1 MRRSFVLAVVLL
13 VCALVGASAAS
24 AASSDLFFSEYIEGS
39 SNNKALEIFNDTG
52 APVDLAA
59 GGYNVQMFF
68 NGSATAG
75 LTINLTGTVADDD
88 VFVVAQASA
97 NASILAVADQ
107 TNGSGWFN
115 GDDAVVLRKGTTV
128 LDVIGQTGVDPG
140 TEWGTGLTSTA
151 DNTLRRKPSIV
162 AGDTNGSDAFDPSI
176 EWDGFATDTFDGLG
190 AHTVTG
196 GNAPVVVTCP
206 PPLSVLQGAAGTAA
220 VSATDADG
228 TVTSLTLGSVSP
240 VPASGSI
247 SLTGVTPASGD
258 GGTANG
264 TLSVDAS
271 VPTGSYTVGVD
282 AANDDASP
290 QTASCTTTVT
300 VQEPL
305 HVADVQGSVSDL
317 VDGPTFRSP
326 LAPPSGNGASTAT
339 YFVRGVITQ
348 KTLARTSAGASQN
361 GFFLQ
366 DTVARS
372 DNDPTSSDG
381 VFVFIGGFQTLL
393 LASGPGTYTPRV
405 GDEVILQARVSEF
418 FSMTELSSARLV
430 AVVNPLLDV
439 DVVAPAFEAN
449 PPDDLDAAGR
459 YWERREGMRGRVPA
473 GALVTGGRDVFA
485 STADSEVWL
494 VRGDSAVAQRA
505 NPYTRRAFRD
515 AHPLD
520 NQPGLV
526 DDGNGYRILLGPL
539 GVKATAADNLA
550 LLPPAR
556 VFDSLDAAVVGG
568 VDFSFDKY
576 RINPAQQPAL
586 TPGVD
591 PSLNAPPAPF
601 DRSGAYSIA
610 NFNVENLYDYRDDP
624 FDGCDFTGNT
634 GCPGVSPPFDYVPE
648 SQAAYDEH
656 LGALA
661 SEVANDLHGPDLL
674 LVQEAEDQDICT
686 VAAGA
691 LQCGSTNNADG
702 KPDTLQELALRIA
715 GLGGPAYDAA
725 YDRNGADDRGIV
737 AAFLYRTDRVQV
749 LPVAVNDPVLGSAP
763 AVSYRGT
770 ALAYNADVSNP
781 KALNADLPG
790 DVDTST
796 GVDGSNVYTRA
807 PQVGYFR
814 VWRNGVG
821 LGAWVDLYAVSNHFS
836 SGPDTRVGQ
845 RTEQANYL
853 AAIVAALQAADPQA
867 RVDAGGDLN
876 VFPRP
881 DDPLVPASDQLAG
894 LYDLGLE
901 NLFDTLVAQVPAS
914 AYTYVFEGQAQTLD
928 HQFVTPRL
936 GDELEQARVAHLN
949 ADWPADFAGDGPR
962 GASDHDPLVAWYDLP
977 ASLPQ
982 LQALLDY
989 YVQQGLVDA
998 KTADQLRGHLDQAAA
1013 KLAEGNVG
1021 AYRSQLQ
1028 AFVDQTRDKTP
1039 KSVDPVASA
1048 QLIAEARLLLAA

>member
-1 MRRSFVLAVVLL
+1 MRRSFVLGVVLL
-13 VCALVGASAAS
+13 VCALVGASGAS
-24 AASSDLFFSEYIEGS
+24 AASSDLFLSEYVEGS

-59 GGYNVQMFF
+59 GAYNVQMFF
-68 NGSATAG
+68 NGAATAG
-75 LTINLTGTVADDD
+75 LTINLTGTVADGD
-88 VFVVAQASA
+88 VYVLAQSTADPA
-97 NASILAVADQ
+97 ILAVADQ

-128 LDVIGQTGVDPG
+128 VDVIGQIGFDPG
-140 TEWGTGLTSTA
+140 TEWGTGDTSTA
-151 DNTLRRKPSIV
+151 DNTLRRKSTV
-162 AGDTNGSDAFDPSI
+162 TAGDTNGTDVFDPAV
-176 EWDGFATDTFDGLG
+176 EWDGFPTNTFGGLG
-190 AHTVTG
+190 THNG
-196 GNAPVVVTCP
+196 VVVTCP
-206 PPLSVLQGAAGTAA
+206 SSLSVLQGTAGTAA
-220 VSATDADG
+220 VSATDPNA

-240 VPASGSI
+240 APVTGSI

-264 TLSVDAS
+264 TLSVDANI
-271 VPTGSYTVGVD
+271 PAGSYAVEVD

-290 QTASCTTTVT
+290 QTASCTTTVN
-300 VQEPL
+300 VQQVL
-305 HVADVQGSVSDL
+305 RVSDVQGSVSDL
-317 VDGPTFRSP
+317 DSGPAHRSA
-326 LAPPSGNGASTAT
+326 LAPPTGNGSSSAT

-366 DTVARS
+366 DTLGRS
-372 DNDPTSSDG
+372 DDDPNSSDG
-381 VFVFIGGFQTLL
+381 VFVFMGAFTSLIGGYV
-393 LASGPGTYTPRV
+393 PHV
-405 GDEVILQARVSEF
+405 GDEVIINARVSEF
-418 FSMTELSSARLV
+418 FNMTELSSASLV
-430 AVVNPLLDV
+430 RVVSSMLDV

-449 PPDDLDAAGR
+449 PPDDLGAAGR
-459 YWERREGMRGRVPA
+459 YWERREGMRGRVPT

-539 GVKATAADNLA
+539 GIKATAADNLA

-556 VFDSLDAAVVGG
+556 VFDSLDTAVVGG

-591 PSLNAPPAPF
+591 PSLNAPPAAF
-601 DRSGAYSIA
+601 NRSGAYSIA

-674 LVQEAEDQDICT
+674 LVQEAEDQDICS

-715 GLGGPAYDAA
+715 AVGGPAYDTAF
-725 YDRNGADDRGIV
+725 DRNGADDRGIV
-737 AAFLYRTDRVQV
+737 AALLYRSDRVQL
-749 LPVAVNDPVLGSAP
+749 LPVAGDDPVLGPSP
-763 AVSYRGT
+763 GVSYRG
-770 ALAYNADVSNP
+770 APLPYNGDVSNP
-781 KALNADLPG
+781 KALNADLPD
-790 DVDTST
+790 DVDLST
-796 GVDGSNVYTRA
+796 GVDGPNVYTRA
-807 PQVGYFR
+807 PQVGHFR

-901 NLFDTLVAQVPAS
+901 NLFDTLVEQVPAS

-928 HQFVTPRL
+928 HQFVTQRL

-962 GASDHDPLVAWYDLP
+962 GASDHDPLVARYDLP

-982 LQALLDY
+982 LQALLAY

-998 KTADQLRGHLDQAAA
+998 KTADQLRAHLDQAAA
-1013 KLAEGNVG
+1013 KLAQGNVG
-1021 AYRSQLQ
+1021 SYRSQLQ

-1039 KSVDPVASA
+1039 KTVDPVPST
-1048 QLIAEARLLLAA
+1048 QLVAEAQLLLAA

>member
-1 MRRSFVLAVVLL
+1 MRRSLVVAVVLL
-13 VCALVGASAAS
+13 VCGLAGPSIASAAS
-24 AASSDLFFSEYIEGS
+24 TDVFFSEYVEGS

-59 GGYNVQMFF
+59 GGYAVEMYF
-68 NGSATAG
+68 NGNPAVG
-75 LTINLTGTVADDD
+75 LTIPLTGTVADDD
-88 VFVVAQASA
+88 VYVVAQSTADA
-97 NASILAVADQ
+97 AILAQADQ
-107 TNGSGWFN
+107 TNGAGWFN

-128 LDVIGQTGVDPG
+128 LDVIGQIGADPG

-151 DNTLRRKPSIV
+151 DNTLRRKPTIV
-162 AGDTNGSDAFDPSI
+162 AGDANGADAFDPSV
-176 EWDGFATDTFDGLG
+176 EWDGFATNTSDGLG
-190 AHTVTG
+190 SHTVTG

-206 PPLSVLQGAAGTAA
+206 ATLSVRQGDGGTAA
-220 VSATDADG
+220 VSATDVDG

-240 VPASGSI
+240 TPGAGSI
-247 SLTGVTPASGD
+247 SLTGVTPASAD
-258 GGTANG
+258 GGTATG

-271 VPTGSYTVGVD
+271 VPAGTYAVEVD
-282 AANDDASP
+282 AANDDATP
-290 QTASCTTTVT
+290 QTGSCTTTVS
-300 VQEPL
+300 VQQVLRVSE
-305 HVADVQGSVSDL
+305 VQGSTTELES
-317 VDGPTFRSP
+317 GPADRSP
-326 LAPPSGNGASTAT
+326 LAPPTGNGSSAT
-339 YFVRGVITQ
+339 TYLVQGVITQ

-366 DTVARS
+366 DTLSRS
-372 DNDPTSSDG
+372 DNDPNTSDG
-381 VFVFIGGFQTLL
+381 VFVFMGGFTSLIGGYVPQ
-393 LASGPGTYTPRV
+393 V
-405 GDEVILQARVSEF
+405 GDEVVISARVSEF
-418 FSMTELSSARLV
+418 FNMTELSSASLV
-430 AVVNPLLDV
+430 QVVSSMLDV
-439 DVVAPAFEAN
+439 DAVAPAFDAS
-449 PPDDLDAAGR
+449 PPDDLEDAGR

-485 STADSEVWL
+485 STADSEVWV
-494 VRGDSAVAQRA
+494 VRGDSEVAQRSDA
-505 NPYTRRAFRD
+505 YTRRAFRD

-520 NQPGLV
+520 NEPGLV

-539 GVKATAADNLA
+539 GVKATAGDNLT

-576 RINPAQQPAL
+576 RINPAQQPGF

-591 PSLNAPPAPF
+591 PSLNSPPPAF
-601 DRSGAYSIA
+601 DRGGAYSVA
-610 NFNVENLYDYRDDP
+610 NFNVENLYDFRDDP

-661 SEVANDLHGPDLL
+661 SEVANDLHAPDLL

-686 VAAGA
+686 VSTGA

-715 GLGGPAYDAA
+715 ALGGPAYDAA
-725 YDRNGADDRGIV
+725 FDRNGADDRGII
-737 AAFLYRTDRVQV
+737 AAFLYRTDRVQL
-749 LPVAVNDPVLGSAP
+749 LPVAAGDPVLGSSP
-763 AVSYRGT
+763 GVSYRG
-770 ALAYNADVSNP
+770 APLAYNADVSNP
-781 KALNADLPG
+781 KALNADLPS

-796 GVDGSNVYTRA
+796 GVDGANVYTRA
-807 PQVGYFR
+807 PQVGHFR
-814 VWRNGVG
+814 VWRNGIG

-836 SGPDTRVGQ
+836 SGPDSRVGQ
-845 RTEQANYL
+845 RTEQAAYL
-853 AAIVAALQAADPQA
+853 AAIVAALQSADPQA

-881 DDPLVPASDQLAG
+881 DDPLVPASDQLKP

-936 GDELEQARVAHLN
+936 GDELELARVAHLN

-962 GASDHDPLVAWYDLP
+962 GASDHDPLVARYDLP
-977 ASLPQ
+977 ATLAQ

-989 YVQQGLVDA
+989 YVQQNMVDA
-998 KTADQLRGHLDQAAA
+998 KTAGQLRKHLDQAAA
-1013 KLAEGNVG
+1013 KLAQGNV
-1021 AYRSQLQ
+1021 AAFRSQLQ
-1028 AFVDQTRDKTP
+1028 AFIDQTKDKTP
-1039 KSVDPVASA
+1039 QSVDPDASEQLIGEA
-1048 QLIAEARLLLAA
+1048 QLILAG

>member
-1 MRRSFVLAVVLL
+1 MRRSLVLAVVLL
-13 VCALVGASAAS
+13 VCGLVGPSVAS
-24 AASSDLFFSEYIEGS
+24 AASSDLFFSEYVEGT
-39 SNNKALEIFNDTG
+39 SNNKALEIFNGTG
-52 APVDLAA
+52 APVNLGTD
-59 GGYNVQMFF
+59 GYNVQMFF
-68 NGSATAG
+68 NGSPTAG
-75 LTINLTGTVADDD
+75 LTINLTGTVANAD
-88 VFVVAQASA
+88 VFVLAQASA
-97 NASILAVADQ
+97 SAPILAVADQ
-107 TNGSGWFN
+107 TSSASWFN

-128 LDVIGQTGVDPG
+128 LDVIGQVGVDPG

-151 DNTLRRKPSIV
+151 DNTLRRKPAITD
-162 AGDTNGSDAFDPSI
+162 GDPNGSDAFDPATD
-176 EWDGFATDTFDGLG
+176 WDGFATDTFGGLG
-190 AHTVTG
+190 SHNG
-196 GNAPVVVTCP
+196 VVVTCP
-206 PPLSVLQGAAGTAA
+206 TSLSVLQGTTGTAT
-220 VSATDADG
+220 VSATDPDG

-240 VPASGSI
+240 APAAGSI
-247 SLTGVTPASGD
+247 SLIGVTPASGN
-258 GGTANG
+258 GGTASG
-264 TLSVDAS
+264 TLDVAG
-271 VPTGSYTVGVD
+271 VPVGSYAVEID
-282 AANDDASP
+282 AANDDVSP
-290 QTASCTTTVT
+290 QTGSCTTAVT
-300 VQEPL
+300 VQQVL
-305 HVADVQGSVSDL
+305 RVSDVQGSTTDL
-317 VDGPTFRSP
+317 ESGPEDRSS
-326 LAPPSGNGASTAT
+326 LAPPSGNGSSSAS

-348 KTLARTSAGASQN
+348 KTLARTAAGASQN

-366 DTVARS
+366 DTLAQS
-372 DNDPTSSDG
+372 DNDPNTSDG
-381 VFVFIGGFQTLL
+381 VFVFMGSFTSLIGG
-393 LASGPGTYTPRV
+393 YVPRV
-405 GDEVILQARVSEF
+405 GDEVILNARVSEF
-418 FSMTELSSARLV
+418 FNMTELSGASLLQL
-430 AVVNPLLDV
+430 VNPMLDV
-439 DVVAPAFEAN
+439 DVVAPAFDAS
-449 PPDDLDAAGR
+449 PPDDLEAAGR

-485 STADSEVWL
+485 STADTEVWL
-494 VRGDSAVAQRA
+494 VRGDSAVAQRS
-505 NPYTRRAFRD
+505 NPYARRAFRD

-520 NQPGLV
+520 NKPGLV

-539 GVKATAADNLA
+539 GVKATAGDNLA

-556 VFDSLDAAVVGG
+556 VFDSLDTAVVGG

-576 RINPAQQPAL
+576 RINPAQQPMLEA
-586 TPGVD
+586 GVD
-591 PSLNAPPAPF
+591 PSLNAPPAAF
-601 DRSGAYSIA
+601 DRGGAYSIA

-661 SEVANDLHGPDLL
+661 SEVANDLHGPDIL

-686 VAAGA
+686 VSAGA
-691 LQCGSTNNADG
+691 LQCGATNNADG
-702 KPDTLQELALRIA
+702 KPDTLQELALRIEA
-715 GLGGPAYDAA
+715 LGGPVYDAA
-725 YDRNGADDRGIV
+725 FDRNGADDRGIV
-737 AAFLYRTDRVQV
+737 AAFLYRTDRVEL
-749 LPVAVNDPVLGSAP
+749 LPPAAGDPVLGSTP
-763 AVSYRGT
+763 SVSYRGA
-770 ALAYNADVSNP
+770 ALPYNADVSNP

-796 GVDGSNVYTRA
+796 GVDGSNVFTRA
-807 PQVGYFR
+807 PQVGHFR
-814 VWRNGVG
+814 VWRHGIG

-845 RTEQANYL
+845 RTEQARYL

-881 DDPLVPASDQLAG
+881 DDPLVPASDQLHD

-962 GASDHDPLVAWYDLP
+962 GASDHDPLVARYDLP
-977 ASLPQ
+977 ATLPQ

-989 YVQQGLVDA
+989 YVAQGLVDA
-998 KTADQLRGHLDQAAA
+998 KTATQLRGHLDQAAA
-1013 KLAEGNVG
+1013 KLAQGNTA

-1028 AFVDQTRDKTP
+1028 AFIDQTRDKTP
-1039 KSVDPVASA
+1039 QSVDPVASG
-1048 QLIAEARLLLAA
+1048 QLIAEAQLILAG

>member
-13 VCALVGASAAS
+13 VCALVGASGAS
-24 AASSDLFFSEYIEGS
+24 AASSDLFFSEYVEGS

-59 GGYNVQMFF
+59 GAYNVQMFF

-128 LDVIGQTGVDPG
+128 LDVIGQIGVDPG

-228 TVTSLTLGSVSP
+228 TVTSLTLGPVSP
-240 VPASGSI
+240 APASGSI
-247 SLTGVTPASGD
+247 SLTGVTPAAAV
-258 GGTANG
+258 GGTASG
-264 TLSVDAS
+264 TLSVGAN
-271 VPTGSYTVGVD
+271 VPAGSYAVEVD
-282 AANDDASP
+282 AVNDDTSP
-290 QTASCTTTVT
+290 QTGSCTTTVT

-305 HVADVQGSVSDL
+305 RVSDVQGSVSDL

-326 LAPPSGNGASTAT
+326 LAPPSGNGTSAST
-339 YFVRGVITQ
+339 YFVRGLITQ

-372 DNDPTSSDG
+372 DNDATTSDG

-439 DVVAPAFEAN
+439 DVVAPAFDAN
-449 PPDDLDAAGR
+449 PPDDLEAAGR
-459 YWERREGMRGRVPA
+459 YWERREGMRGRVPS
-473 GALVTGGRDVFA
+473 GALVTGGRDVFS
-485 STADSEVWL
+485 STADSEVW
-494 VRGDSAVAQRA
+494 VMRGDSAVAQRS
-505 NPYTRRAFRD
+505 NPYARRAFRD

-539 GVKATAADNLA
+539 GVKATAGDNLA

-576 RINPAQQPAL
+576 RINPAQQPAF

-591 PSLNAPPAPF
+591 PSLNSPPAAF

-624 FDGCDFTGNT
+624 FDGCDFTGNG
-634 GCPGVSPPFDYVPE
+634 GCPGVAPPFDYVPE

-661 SEVANDLHGPDLL
+661 SEVASDLHGPDLL

-686 VAAGA
+686 VSAGA
-691 LQCGSTNNADG
+691 LQCGATNNADG

-715 GLGGPAYDAA
+715 ALGGPAYDAA

-737 AAFLYRTDRVQV
+737 AAFLYRTDRVQL
-749 LPVAVNDPVLGSAP
+749 LPVAASDPVLGSTP
-763 AVSYRGT
+763 GVSYRGT

-807 PQVGYFR
+807 PQVGHFR
-814 VWRNGVG
+814 VWRNGIG

-845 RTEQANYL
+845 RTEQATYL

-881 DDPLVPASDQLAG
+881 DDPLVPASDQLAA
-894 LYDLGLE
+894 LYDQGLE
-901 NLFDTLVAQVPAS
+901 NLFDTLVAQVPVS

-949 ADWPADFAGDGPR
+949 ADWPADFTGDGPR
-962 GASDHDPLVAWYDLP
+962 GASDHDPLVARYDLP
-977 ASLPQ
+977 ASVPQ
-982 LQALLDY
+982 LRALLDY

-1013 KLAEGNVG
+1013 KLAQGNAA

-1028 AFVDQTRDKTP
+1028 AFVDQTQDKTP

-1048 QLIAEARLLLAA
+1048 QLVAEARLLLAA

>member
-13 VCALVGASAAS
+13 VCALVGASGAS
-24 AASSDLFFSEYIEGS
+24 AASSDLFFSEYVEGS

-59 GGYNVQMFF
+59 GAYNVQMFF

-128 LDVIGQTGVDPG
+128 LDVIGQIGFDPG

-228 TVTSLTLGSVSP
+228 TVTSLTLGPVSP
-240 VPASGSI
+240 APASGSI
-247 SLTGVTPASGD
+247 SLTGVTPAAAV
-258 GGTANG
+258 GGTASG
-264 TLSVDAS
+264 TLSVGAN
-271 VPTGSYTVGVD
+271 VPAGSYAVEVD
-282 AANDDASP
+282 AVNDDTSP
-290 QTASCTTTVT
+290 QTGSCTTTVT

-305 HVADVQGSVSDL
+305 RVSDVQGSVSDL

-326 LAPPSGNGASTAT
+326 LAPPSGNGTSAST
-339 YFVRGVITQ
+339 YFVRGLITQ

-372 DNDPTSSDG
+372 DNDATTSDG

-439 DVVAPAFEAN
+439 DVVAPAFDAN
-449 PPDDLDAAGR
+449 PPDDLEAAGR
-459 YWERREGMRGRVPA
+459 YWERREGMRGRVPS
-473 GALVTGGRDVFA
+473 GALVTGGRDVFS
-485 STADSEVWL
+485 STADSEVW
-494 VRGDSAVAQRA
+494 VMRGDSAVAQRS
-505 NPYTRRAFRD
+505 NPYARRAFRD

-539 GVKATAADNLA
+539 GVKATAGDNLA

-576 RINPAQQPAL
+576 RINPAQQPAF

-591 PSLNAPPAPF
+591 PSLNSPPAAF

-624 FDGCDFTGNT
+624 FDGCDFTGNG
-634 GCPGVSPPFDYVPE
+634 GCPGVAPPFDYVPE

-661 SEVANDLHGPDLL
+661 SEVASDLHGPDLL

-686 VAAGA
+686 VSAGA
-691 LQCGSTNNADG
+691 LQCGATNNADG

-715 GLGGPAYDAA
+715 ALGGPAYDAA

-737 AAFLYRTDRVQV
+737 AAFLYRTDRVQL
-749 LPVAVNDPVLGSAP
+749 LPVAASDPVLGSTP
-763 AVSYRGT
+763 GVSYRGT

-807 PQVGYFR
+807 PQVGHFR
-814 VWRNGVG
+814 VWRNGIG

-845 RTEQANYL
+845 RTEQATYL

-881 DDPLVPASDQLAG
+881 DDPLVPASDQLAA
-894 LYDLGLE
+894 LYDQGLE
-901 NLFDTLVAQVPAS
+901 NLFDTLVAQVPVS

-949 ADWPADFAGDGPR
+949 ADWPADFTGDGPR
-962 GASDHDPLVAWYDLP
+962 GASDHDPLVARYDLP
-977 ASLPQ
+977 ASVPQ
-982 LQALLDY
+982 LRALLDY

-1013 KLAEGNVG
+1013 KLAQGNAA

-1028 AFVDQTRDKTP
+1028 AFVDQTQDKTP

-1048 QLIAEARLLLAA
+1048 QLVAEARLLLAA

>member
-1 MRRSFVLAVVLL
+1 MRRSLALAVVLL
-13 VCALVGASAAS
+13 VCGLVGPSVAS
-24 AASSDLFFSEYIEGS
+24 AASSDLFFSEYVEGT
-39 SNNKALEIFNDTG
+39 SNNKALEVYNGTG
-52 APVDLAA
+52 APVNLGTD
-59 GGYNVQMFF
+59 GYNVQMFF

-75 LTINLTGTVADDD
+75 LTINLTGTVANGD
-88 VFVVAQASA
+88 VFVLANSSA
-97 NASILAVADQ
+97 GAPILAVADQ
-107 TNGSGWFN
+107 TNGAGWFN

-128 LDVIGQTGVDPG
+128 LDVIGQVGFDPG
-140 TEWGTGLTSTA
+140 SEWGTGLTSTA
-151 DNTLRRKPSIV
+151 DNTLRRKPAITD
-162 AGDTNGSDAFDPSI
+162 GDPNGSDAFDPAT

-190 AHTVTG
+190 SHNG
-196 GNAPVVVTCP
+196 VVATCP
-206 PPLSVLQGAAGTAA
+206 TSLSVLQGTTGTAT
-220 VSATDADG
+220 VSATDPDG
-228 TVTSLTLGSVSP
+228 TVTSLTLGAVSP
-240 VPASGSI
+240 APAAGSI
-247 SLTGVTPASGD
+247 SLTGVTPASGV
-258 GGTANG
+258 GGTASG
-264 TLSVDAS
+264 TLNVAD
-271 VPTGSYTVGVD
+271 VPVGSYTVEID
-282 AANDDASP
+282 AANDDATP
-290 QTASCTTTVT
+290 QTDSCTTAVN
-300 VQEPL
+300 VQQVL
-305 HVADVQGSVSDL
+305 RVSDVQGSVSDL
-317 VDGPTFRSP
+317 DSGPAHRSL
-326 LAPPSGNGASTAT
+326 LAPPTGNGSSSAS

-348 KTLARTSAGASQN
+348 KTLARTAAGASQN

-366 DTVARS
+366 DTLAQS
-372 DNDPTSSDG
+372 DDDPNTSDG
-381 VFVFIGGFQTLL
+381 VFVFMGSFTSLIGG
-393 LASGPGTYTPRV
+393 YVPRV
-405 GDEVILQARVSEF
+405 GDEVILNARVSEF
-418 FSMTELSSARLV
+418 FNMTELSSASLV
-430 AVVNPLLDV
+430 QLVNPMLDV
-439 DVVAPAFEAN
+439 GVVAPAFDAN
-449 PPDDLDAAGR
+449 PPDDLEAAGR

-473 GALVTGGRDVFA
+473 GAVVTGGRDVFA

-494 VRGDSAVAQRA
+494 VRGDSAVAQRS
-505 NPYTRRAFRD
+505 NPYARRAFRD

-520 NQPGLV
+520 NKPGLV

-539 GVKATAADNLA
+539 GVKATAGDNLA
-550 LLPPAR
+550 LLAPAR
-556 VFDSLDAAVVGG
+556 VFDSLHTAVVGG

-576 RINPAQQPAL
+576 RINPAEQPVL
-586 TPGVD
+586 DPGVD
-591 PSLNAPPAPF
+591 PSLNAPPAAF
-601 DRSGAYSIA
+601 DRGGAYSIA

-686 VAAGA
+686 VSAGA
-691 LQCGSTNNADG
+691 LQCGATNNADG
-702 KPDTLQELALRIA
+702 KPDTLQELALRIKA
-715 GLGGPAYDAA
+715 LGGPAYDAA
-725 YDRNGADDRGIV
+725 FDRNGADDRGIV
-737 AAFLYRTDRVQV
+737 AAFLYRSDRVEL
-749 LPVAVNDPVLGSAP
+749 LPVAAGDPVLGSTP
-763 AVSYRGT
+763 GVSYRG
-770 ALAYNADVSNP
+770 APLPYNADVSNP
-781 KALNADLPG
+781 KALNADLPA

-796 GVDGSNVYTRA
+796 GVDGSNVFTRA
-807 PQVGYFR
+807 PQVGHFR

-853 AAIVAALQAADPQA
+853 AAIAAALQAADPQA

-881 DDPLVPASDQLAG
+881 DDPLVLASDQLHG

-962 GASDHDPLVAWYDLP
+962 GASDHDPLVARYDLP
-977 ASLPQ
+977 ATLPQ

-989 YVQQGLVDA
+989 YVAQGLVDA
-998 KTADQLRGHLDQAAA
+998 KVATQLRGHLDLAAA
-1013 KLAEGNVG
+1013 KLAQGNTG

-1028 AFVDQTRDKTP
+1028 AFIDQTQDKTP

-1048 QLIAEARLLLAA
+1048 QLVAEARLLLAA

>member
-1 MRRSFVLAVVLL
+1 MRR
-13 VCALVGASAAS
+13 
-24 AASSDLFFSEYIEGS
+24 
-39 SNNKALEIFNDTG
+39 
-52 APVDLAA
+52 
-59 GGYNVQMFF
+59 
-68 NGSATAG
+68 
-75 LTINLTGTVADDD
+75 
-88 VFVVAQASA
+88 
-97 NASILAVADQ
+97 
-107 TNGSGWFN
+107 
-115 GDDAVVLRKGTTV
+115 TT
-128 LDVIGQTGVDPG
+128 
-140 TEWGTGLTSTA
+140 
-151 DNTLRRKPSIV
+151 
-162 AGDTNGSDAFDPSI
+162 
-176 EWDGFATDTFDGLG
+176 
-190 AHTVTG
+190 
-196 GNAPVVVTCP
+196 
-206 PPLSVLQGAAGTAA
+206 A
-220 VSATDADG
+220 VSATDTDG
-228 TVTSLTLGSVSP
+228 TVTSLTLGPVSP
-240 VPASGSI
+240 TPASGSI
-247 SLTGVTPASGD
+247 SLTGVTLAGAV
-258 GGTANG
+258 GGTATG
-264 TLSVDAS
+264 TLDVGAN
-271 VPTGSYTVGVD
+271 VPVGSYAVEID
-282 AANDDASP
+282 AANNDATP
-290 QTASCTTTVT
+290 QTDGCTTIVN
-300 VQEPL
+300 VQQVL
-305 HVADVQGSVSDL
+305 RVSDVQGAVSDL
-317 VDGPTFRSP
+317 ADGPTFRSP
-326 LAPPSGNGASTAT
+326 LAPPSRQRHVDGTT

-366 DTVARS
+366 DTLARS
-372 DNDPTSSDG
+372 DNDPNTSDG
-381 VFVFIGGFQTLL
+381 VFVFMGGFTSLIGG
-393 LASGPGTYTPRV
+393 YVPRI
-405 GDEVILQARVSEF
+405 GDEVIIQARVSEF
-418 FSMTELSSARLV
+418 FDMTELSSASLEQL
-430 AVVNPLLDV
+430 VNPMLDV
-439 DVVAPAFEAN
+439 DVVAPAFDAS
-449 PPDDLDAAGR
+449 PPDDLEAAGR

-494 VRGDSAVAQRA
+494 VRGDSAVAQRS
-505 NPYTRRAFRD
+505 NPYARRAFRD

-539 GVKATAADNLA
+539 GVKATAGDNLA

-556 VFDSLDAAVVGG
+556 VFDSLGTAVVGG

-576 RINPAQQPAL
+576 RINPAQEPVL

-591 PSLNAPPAPF
+591 PSLNAPPAAF

-624 FDGCDFTGNT
+624 FDGCDFTGNA
-634 GCPGVSPPFDYVPE
+634 GCPGVAPPFDYVPE

-656 LGALA
+656 LGTLA
-661 SEVANDLHGPDLL
+661 SEVANDLHGPDIL

-691 LQCGSTNNADG
+691 LQCGTTNNADG

-715 GLGGPAYDAA
+715 ALGGPAYDAA
-725 YDRNGADDRGIV
+725 FDRNGADDRGIV
-737 AAFLYRTDRVQV
+737 AAFLYRTDRVQL
-749 LPVAVNDPVLGSAP
+749 LPVAAGDPVLGSTP
-763 AVSYRGT
+763 GVTYRSA

-781 KALNADLPG
+781 KALNAVLPG

-796 GVDGSNVYTRA
+796 GVDGSNVFTRA
-807 PQVGYFR
+807 PQVGHFR

-853 AAIVAALQAADPQA
+853 AAIVAAIQAADPQA

-901 NLFDTLVAQVPAS
+901 NLFDTLVAQVPAA

-962 GASDHDPLVAWYDLP
+962 GASDHDPLVARYDLP

-982 LQALLDY
+982 LRALLDY
-989 YVQQGLVDA
+989 YVEQGLVDA
-998 KTADQLRGHLDQAAA
+998 KTAGQLRDHLDQAAA
-1013 KLAEGNVG
+1013 KLAQGNAG

-1028 AFVDQTRDKTP
+1028 AFIDQTRDKTP

-1048 QLIAEARLLLAA
+1048 QLVAEARLLLAA

>member
-13 VCALVGASAAS
+13 VCALVGASGAS
-24 AASSDLFFSEYIEGS
+24 AASSDLFFSEYVEGS

-59 GGYNVQMFF
+59 GAYNVQMFF

-75 LTINLTGTVADDD
+75 LTIDLTGTVADDD

-128 LDVIGQTGVDPG
+128 LDVIGQVGFDPG

-151 DNTLRRKPSIV
+151 DNTLRRKPPIV

-206 PPLSVLQGAAGTAA
+206 PPLAVLQGAAGTAA

-228 TVTSLTLGSVSP
+228 TVTSLTLGPVSP
-240 VPASGSI
+240 APASGSI
-247 SLTGVTPASGD
+247 SLTGVTPAAAV
-258 GGTANG
+258 GGTASG
-264 TLSVDAS
+264 TLSVGAN
-271 VPTGSYTVGVD
+271 VPAGSYAVEVD
-282 AANDDASP
+282 AVNDDTSP
-290 QTASCTTTVT
+290 QTGSCTTTVT

-305 HVADVQGSVSDL
+305 RVSDVQGSVSDL

-326 LAPPSGNGASTAT
+326 LAPPSGNGTSAST
-339 YFVRGVITQ
+339 YFVRGLITQ

-372 DNDPTSSDG
+372 DNDATTSDG

-439 DVVAPAFEAN
+439 DVVAPAFDAN
-449 PPDDLDAAGR
+449 PPDDLEAAGR
-459 YWERREGMRGRVPA
+459 YWERREGMRGRVPS
-473 GALVTGGRDVFA
+473 GALVTGGRDVFS
-485 STADSEVWL
+485 STADSEVW
-494 VRGDSAVAQRA
+494 VMRGDSAVAQRS
-505 NPYTRRAFRD
+505 NPYARRAFRD

-539 GVKATAADNLA
+539 GVKATAGDNLA

-576 RINPAQQPAL
+576 RINPAQQPAF

-591 PSLNAPPAPF
+591 PSLNSPPAAF

-624 FDGCDFTGNT
+624 FDGCDFTGNG
-634 GCPGVSPPFDYVPE
+634 GCPGVAPPFDYVPE

-661 SEVANDLHGPDLL
+661 SEVASDLHGPDLL

-686 VAAGA
+686 VSAGA
-691 LQCGSTNNADG
+691 LQCGATNNADG

-715 GLGGPAYDAA
+715 ALGGPAYDAA
-725 YDRNGADDRGIV
+725 YDRDGADDRGIV
-737 AAFLYRTDRVQV
+737 AAFLYRTDRVQL
-749 LPVAVNDPVLGSAP
+749 LPVAASDPVLGSTP
-763 AVSYRGT
+763 GVSYRGT

-807 PQVGYFR
+807 PQVGHFR
-814 VWRNGVG
+814 VWRNGIG

-845 RTEQANYL
+845 RTEQARYL

-881 DDPLVPASDQLAG
+881 DDPLVPASDQLAA
-894 LYDLGLE
+894 LYDQGLE

-949 ADWPADFAGDGPR
+949 ADWPADFTGDGPR
-962 GASDHDPLVAWYDLP
+962 GASDHDPLVARYDLP
-977 ASLPQ
+977 ASVPQ
-982 LQALLDY
+982 LRVLLDY

-1013 KLAEGNVG
+1013 KLAQGNAA

-1028 AFVDQTRDKTP
+1028 AFVDQTQDKTP

-1048 QLIAEARLLLAA
+1048 QLVAEARLLLAA